1 MGRGSRRSKDDP
13 SVAGVLCVDKPSG
26 LTSHDVVDRVRR
38 RLGVRRVGHAGTL
51 DPMATGVLIIG
62 VGPTTRLLGIIGGH
76 DKEYTATIRLGAST
90 TTDDREGDVIAQ
102 ATTQDIQHVTDAAI
116 AETVAQFTGALEQR
130 PSAVSAVKVD
140 GKRAYQL
147 VRDGEEVELPAR
159 AVTVEEFTIL
169 DIRRDDATAE
179 GATDGATAEGATD
192 GADDA
197 AGFSAIDVD
206 VRVRCSA
213 GTYIRSLARDVG
225 EELGVGGHLTEL
237 RRTRSGTVDVAE
249 CVDLDGADLEH
260 VSAPGVFA
268 RRHLPAVDLSDDQV
282 VRVRN
287 GARVGIDVP
296 GASTVA
302 LIGPGEDLVAVVDG
316 TSIGDRYSV
325 TAVFPAIPLR
335 VVSPT
340 PGSGVADPE

>member
-1 MGRGSRRSKDDP
+1 MGRGSRRAKDDP

-62 VGPTTRLLGIIGGH
+62 VGPTTRLLGIIGAH
-76 DKEYTATIRLGAST
+76 DKEYTATIRLGSST

-102 ATTQDIQHVTDAAI
+102 ATTQDIQHVTDASI
-116 AETVAQFTGALEQR
+116 AEAVSHFTGALEQR

-140 GKRAYQL
+140 GKRAYQR

-159 AVTVEEFTIL
+159 AVTVEEFAIL
-169 DIRRDDATAE
+169 DIRRDDAA
-179 GATDGATAEGATD
+179 DD

-197 AGFSAIDVD
+197 ASFTVIDVD

-268 RRHLPAVDLSDDQV
+268 RRRLPAVDLNDDQV

-316 TSIGDRYSV
+316 TSIGDQYSV

>member
-1 MGRGSRRSKDDP
+1 M
-13 SVAGVLCVDKPSG
+13 
-26 LTSHDVVDRVRR
+26 
-38 RLGVRRVGHAGTL
+38 RRVGHAGTL

-102 ATTQDIQHVTDAAI
+102 ATTQDIQHVTDAGI
-116 AETVAQFTGALEQR
+116 AEAVSHFTGALEQR

-140 GKRAYQL
+140 GKRAYQR
-147 VRDGEEVELPAR
+147 VRDGEEVELPTR

-169 DIRRDDATAE
+169 DIRRDDTFA
-179 GATDGATAEGATD
+179 DGARDTASDT
-192 GADDA
+192 
-197 AGFSAIDVD
+197 AIDVD

-287 GARVGIDVP
+287 GARVAIDVP
-296 GASTVA
+296 EVSTVA

-316 TSIGDRYSV
+316 TASGGQYSI
-325 TAVFPAIPLR
+325 TAVFPAIPPR
-335 VVSPT
+335 VVGKTS
-340 PGSGVADPE
+340 GSGVADRE

>member
-116 AETVAQFTGALEQR
+116 AETVAHFTGALEQR

-140 GKRAYQL
+140 GKRAYQR
-147 VRDGEEVELPAR
+147 VRDGEEVDLPAR

-169 DIRRDDATAE
+169 DIRRDST
-179 GATDGATAEGATD
+179 ATDA
-192 GADDA
+192 
-197 AGFSAIDVD
+197 AIDVD

-249 CVDLDGADLEH
+249 CVDLEGADLEN
-260 VSAPGVFA
+260 VSTPGVFA

-296 GASTVA
+296 EASTVA
-302 LIGPGEDLVAVVDG
+302 LIGPGKDLVAVVDG
-316 TSIGDRYSV
+316 TASGGQYSI
-325 TAVFPAIPLR
+325 TAVFPAIPPR
-335 VVSPT
+335 VVAPT
-340 PGSGVADPE
+340 SGSGVADRE

>member
-62 VGPTTRLLGIIGGH
+62 VGPSTRLLGIIGGH

-102 ATTQDIQHVTDAAI
+102 ATTQDIQHVTDDAI
-116 AETVAQFTGALEQR
+116 AETVSHFAGALEQR

-140 GKRAYQL
+140 GKRAYQR
-147 VRDGEEVELPAR
+147 VRDGEEVDLPAR

-169 DIRRDDATAE
+169 NIRRDD
-179 GATDGATAEGATD
+179 GAA
-192 GADDA
+192 DA
-197 AGFSAIDVD
+197 ASFTAIDVD

-225 EELGVGGHLTEL
+225 EELGVGGYLTEL
-237 RRTRSGTVDVAE
+237 RRTRSGTVDVTE
-249 CVDLDGADLEH
+249 CVDLDGADLQH
-260 VSAPGVFA
+260 VNAPGVFA
-268 RRHLPAVDLSDDQV
+268 RRHLPAVDLSDDHV

-296 GASTVA
+296 EASTIA

-316 TSIGDRYSV
+316 TASGNQYLI
-325 TAVFPAIPLR
+325 TAVFPAIPPR
-335 VVSPT
+335 VVAPT
-340 PGSGVADPE
+340 SGSGVADPE

>member
-1 MGRGSRRSKDDP
+1 MGRGSRRAKDDP

-90 TTDDREGDVIAQ
+90 TTDDREGDVLAQ

-116 AETVAQFTGALEQR
+116 AETVSHFTGALEQR

-140 GKRAYQL
+140 GKRAYQR
-147 VRDGEEVELPAR
+147 VRDGEEVDLPAR

-169 DIRRDDATAE
+169 DIRRDEPAADTAH
-179 GATDGATAEGATD
+179 
-192 GADDA
+192 
-197 AGFSAIDVD
+197 FSAIDVD

-213 GTYIRSLARDVG
+213 GTYIRSLARDIG
-225 EELGVGGHLTEL
+225 EELGVGGHLTVL
-237 RRTRSGTVDVAE
+237 RRTCSGTVDVAE

-296 GASTVA
+296 EASTVA

-316 TSIGDRYSV
+316 TASGGQYSI
-325 TAVFPAIPLR
+325 TAVFPAIPPR
-335 VVSPT
+335 AVAPT
-340 PGSGVADPE
+340 SGSGVADRE

>member
-1 MGRGSRRSKDDP
+1 VGQGSRRAKDDP

-76 DKEYTATIRLGAST
+76 DKEYTATILLGAST

-102 ATTQDIQHVTDAAI
+102 ATTPDIQHVTDAAI
-116 AETVAQFTGALEQR
+116 AETVSHFTGALEQR

-140 GKRAYQL
+140 GKRAYQR
-147 VRDGEEVELPAR
+147 VRDGEEVDLPAR

-169 DIRRDDATAE
+169 DIRRHDAAAE
-179 GATDGATAEGATD
+179 GGD
-192 GADDA
+192 
-197 AGFSAIDVD
+197 FSAIDVD

-237 RRTRSGTVDVAE
+237 RRTRSGTVAVTE
-249 CVDLDGADLEH
+249 CVDLDGADLER

-268 RRHLPAVDLSDDQV
+268 RRHLPAVDLSNDQV

-296 GASTVA
+296 EASTIA

-316 TSIGDRYSV
+316 TASGGQYSI
-325 TAVFPAIPLR
+325 TAVFPAIPPR

>member
-1 MGRGSRRSKDDP
+1 MGRGSRRAKDDP

-102 ATTQDIQHVTDAAI
+102 ATTQDIQHVTDAAV

-140 GKRAYQL
+140 GKRAYQR

-169 DIRRDDATAE
+169 DIRRDD
-179 GATDGATAEGATD
+179 ATAEGATD

-268 RRHLPAVDLSDDQV
+268 RRHLPAVDLNDDQV

>member
-1 MGRGSRRSKDDP
+1 
-13 SVAGVLCVDKPSG
+13 
-26 LTSHDVVDRVRR
+26 
-38 RLGVRRVGHAGTL
+38 
-51 DPMATGVLIIG
+51 MATGVLIIG

-102 ATTQDIQHVTDAAI
+102 ASTQDIQHVTDAAI
-116 AETVAQFTGALEQR
+116 AETVAHFTGALEQR

-140 GKRAYQL
+140 GKRAYQR
-147 VRDGEEVELPAR
+147 VRDGEEVDLPAR
-159 AVTVEEFTIL
+159 AVTVEEFMIL
-169 DIRRDDATAE
+169 DIRHGDADSST
-179 GATDGATAEGATD
+179 
-192 GADDA
+192 
-197 AGFSAIDVD
+197 AIDVD

-237 RRTRSGTVDVAE
+237 RRTRSGTVDVTE
-249 CVDLDGADLEH
+249 CIDLDGADLEH

-268 RRHLPAVDLSDDQV
+268 RRHLPAVDLDDDQV

-287 GARVGIDVP
+287 GARVGVDVP

-316 TSIGDRYSV
+316 TASGGQYSI
-325 TAVFPAIPLR
+325 TAVFPAIPPR
-335 VVSPT
+335 VVPPT
-340 PGSGVADPE
+340 SGSGAADPE

>member
-62 VGPTTRLLGIIGGH
+62 VGPTTRLLGIITGH

-102 ATTQDIQHVTDAAI
+102 ATTGEIQRVTDASITEAV
-116 AETVAQFTGALEQR
+116 TLFTGALEQR

-140 GKRAYQL
+140 GKRAHQR

-159 AVTVEEFTIL
+159 AVTVEEFMIL
-169 DIRRDDATAE
+169 EIRR
-179 GATDGATAEGATD
+179 G
-192 GADDA
+192 DA
-197 AGFSAIDVD
+197 ASSTAIDVD

-225 EELGVGGHLTEL
+225 EELRVGGHLTAL
-237 RRTRSGTVDVAE
+237 RRTRSGTIDVTE
-249 CVDLDGADLEH
+249 CIDLDGADLEH
-260 VSAPGVFA
+260 LTAPGIFT
-268 RRHLPAVDLSDDQV
+268 RQHLPAVDLSDEHV
-282 VRVRN
+282 ARIRN
-287 GARVGIDVP
+287 GVRVGIEVP
-296 GASTVA
+296 EASTVA

-316 TSIGDRYSV
+316 TASGGQYSI
-325 TAVFPAIPLR
+325 TAVFPAIPPR
-335 VVSPT
+335 VVAPT
-340 PGSGVADPE
+340 SGSGAADPE

>member
-1 MGRGSRRSKDDP
+1 MRRGSRRSKDDP
-13 SVAGVLCVDKPSG
+13 SVAGVLCVDKSSG

-102 ATTQDIQHVTDAAI
+102 ATTQDIQHVTGAAI
-116 AETVAQFTGALEQR
+116 AETVSHFTGALEQR

-140 GKRAYQL
+140 GKRAYQR
-147 VRDGEEVELPAR
+147 VRDGEEVDLPTR

-169 DIRRDDATAE
+169 DIRRDDAASFT
-179 GATDGATAEGATD
+179 
-192 GADDA
+192 
-197 AGFSAIDVD
+197 AIDVD

-225 EELGVGGHLTEL
+225 EELGVGGYLTKL
-237 RRTRSGTVDVAE
+237 RRTRSGTVDVTE
-249 CVDLDGADLEH
+249 CVDLDGANLLH
-260 VSAPGVFA
+260 VNAPGVFA
-268 RRHLPAVDLSDDQV
+268 RRHLPTVDLSDGHV

-296 GASTVA
+296 EASTVA

-316 TSIGDRYSV
+316 TASGNQYSI
-325 TAVFPAIPLR
+325 TAVFPAIPPR
-335 VVSPT
+335 VVAPT
-340 PGSGVADPE
+340 SGSGVADPE

>member
-1 MGRGSRRSKDDP
+1 M
-13 SVAGVLCVDKPSG
+13 LCVDKPSG

-116 AETVAQFTGALEQR
+116 AETVAHFTGALEQR

-140 GKRAYQL
+140 GKRAYQR
-147 VRDGEEVELPAR
+147 VRDGEEVDLPAR

-169 DIRRDDATAE
+169 DIRRDST
-179 GATDGATAEGATD
+179 ATDA
-192 GADDA
+192 
-197 AGFSAIDVD
+197 AIDVD

-249 CVDLDGADLEH
+249 CVDLEGADLEN
-260 VSAPGVFA
+260 VSTPGVFA

-296 GASTVA
+296 EESTVA

-316 TSIGDRYSV
+316 TASGGQYSI
-325 TAVFPAIPLR
+325 TAVFPAIPPR
-335 VVSPT
+335 VVAPT
-340 PGSGVADPE
+340 SGSGVADRE

>member
-1 MGRGSRRSKDDP
+1 MGRGSRRAKDDP

-116 AETVAQFTGALEQR
+116 AETVARFTGALEQR

-140 GKRAYQL
+140 GKRAYQR
-147 VRDGEEVELPAR
+147 VRDGDEVDLPAR

-169 DIRRDDATAE
+169 DIRRDST
-179 GATDGATAEGATD
+179 ATDA
-192 GADDA
+192 
-197 AGFSAIDVD
+197 AIDVD

-249 CVDLDGADLEH
+249 CVDLEGADLEN
-260 VSAPGVFA
+260 VSTPGVFA

-296 GASTVA
+296 EASTVA
-302 LIGPGEDLVAVVDG
+302 LIGPGKDLVAVVDG
-316 TSIGDRYSV
+316 TASGGQYSI
-325 TAVFPAIPLR
+325 TAVFPAIPPR
-335 VVSPT
+335 VVAPT
-340 PGSGVADPE
+340 SGSGVADRE

>member
-1 MGRGSRRSKDDP
+1 VGRGSRRAKDDP

-62 VGPTTRLLGIIGGH
+62 VGSTTRLLGIIGGH
-76 DKEYTATIRLGAST
+76 DKEYTATIRLGSST
-90 TTDDREGDVIAQ
+90 TTDDREGDVLAQ

-116 AETVAQFTGALEQR
+116 AETVAHFTGALEQR

-140 GKRAYQL
+140 GKRAYQR
-147 VRDGEEVELPAR
+147 VRDGEEVDLPAR
-159 AVTVEEFTIL
+159 AVTVEEFMIL
-169 DIRRDDATAE
+169 DIRHGDADSST
-179 GATDGATAEGATD
+179 
-192 GADDA
+192 
-197 AGFSAIDVD
+197 AIDVD

-237 RRTRSGTVDVAE
+237 RRTRSGTVDVTE
-249 CVDLDGADLEH
+249 CIDLDGADLEH

-268 RRHLPAVDLSDDQV
+268 RRHLPAVDLDDDQV

-287 GARVGIDVP
+287 GARVGVDVP

-316 TSIGDRYSV
+316 TASGGQYSI
-325 TAVFPAIPLR
+325 TAVFPAIPPR
-335 VVSPT
+335 VVPPT
-340 PGSGVADPE
+340 SGSGAADPE

>member
-1 MGRGSRRSKDDP
+1 MGRGSRRAKDDP

-38 RLGVRRVGHAGTL
+38 RLSVRRVGHAGTL

-62 VGPTTRLLGIIGGH
+62 VGPTTRLLGIIGAH

-90 TTDDREGDVIAQ
+90 TTDDREGDVIAK
-102 ATTQDIQHVTDAAI
+102 ASTQDIQHVTDAAI
-116 AETVAQFTGALEQR
+116 AEAVAHFTGALEQR

-140 GKRAYQL
+140 GKRAYQR

-169 DIRRDDATAE
+169 DIRRDDAAAE
-179 GATDGATAEGATD
+179 GGDDGATDGA
-192 GADDA
+192 ADT

-213 GTYIRSLARDVG
+213 VTYIRSLARDVG

-237 RRTRSGTVDVAE
+237 RRTRSGTVDVTE
-249 CVDLDGADLEH
+249 CVELDGADLEH

-282 VRVRN
+282 FRVRN

-296 GASTVA
+296 EVSTVA

-316 TSIGDRYSV
+316 TASGDQYSL
-325 TAVFPAIPLR
+325 TAVFPPIPPR
-335 VVSPT
+335 AVAPT
-340 PGSGVADPE
+340 SGSGVADPE

>member
-1 MGRGSRRSKDDP
+1 MGRGSRRAKDDP

-116 AETVAQFTGALEQR
+116 AESVSHFTGALEQR

-140 GKRAYQL
+140 GKRAYQR
-147 VRDGEEVELPAR
+147 VRDGEEVDLPAR

-169 DIRRDDATAE
+169 DIRRDST
-179 GATDGATAEGATD
+179 ATDA
-192 GADDA
+192 
-197 AGFSAIDVD
+197 AIDVD

-225 EELGVGGHLTEL
+225 EELGVGGHLTVL
-237 RRTRSGTVDVAE
+237 RRTRSGSVDVTE
-249 CVDLDGADLEH
+249 CVVLDRVDLEH

-296 GASTVA
+296 EASTVA
-302 LIGPGEDLVAVVDG
+302 LIGPGKDLVAVVDG
-316 TSIGDRYSV
+316 TASGGQYSI
-325 TAVFPAIPLR
+325 TAVFPAIPPR
-335 VVSPT
+335 VVAPT
-340 PGSGVADPE
+340 SGSGVADRE

>member
-1 MGRGSRRSKDDP
+1 MGRGSRRSQDDP
-13 SVAGVLCVDKPSG
+13 SVAGVLCVDKPPE

-51 DPMATGVLIIG
+51 DPLATGVLIIG
-62 VGPTTRLLGIIGGH
+62 VGPTTRLLGIITGH
-76 DKEYTATIRLGAST
+76 DKEYTATIRLGSST

-102 ATTQDIQHVTDAAI
+102 ATTRDIQHVTDAAI
-116 AETVAQFTGALEQR
+116 AESVSHFTGALEQR
-130 PSAVSAVKVD
+130 PSTVSAVKVD
-140 GKRAYQL
+140 GKRAYQR

-159 AVTVEEFTIL
+159 AVTVEEFTIV
-169 DIRRDDATAE
+169 DIRRDEATS
-179 GATDGATAEGATD
+179 DGAA
-192 GADDA
+192 DA
-197 AGFSAIDVD
+197 ARETAIYSAIDVD

-237 RRTRSGTVDVAE
+237 RRTRSGTVDVGQ

-260 VSAPGVFA
+260 LSAPGVFA

-296 GASTVA
+296 EASTVA
-302 LIGPGEDLVAVVDG
+302 LIGPREDLVAVVDG
-316 TSIGDRYSV
+316 RASGNQYSI
-325 TAVFPAIPLR
+325 TAVFPAIPPR
-335 VVSPT
+335 AVET
-340 PGSGVADPE
+340 APGSGVADRE

>member
-76 DKEYTATIRLGAST
+76 DKEYAATIRLGAST

-140 GKRAYQL
+140 GKRAYQR
-147 VRDGEEVELPAR
+147 VRDGEEVELPTR

-169 DIRRDDATAE
+169 DIRRDDAASST
-179 GATDGATAEGATD
+179 
-192 GADDA
+192 
-197 AGFSAIDVD
+197 AIDVD

-260 VSAPGVFA
+260 VSAPGMFA
-268 RRHLPAVDLSDDQV
+268 RRHLPAVDLNDDQV

-316 TSIGDRYSV
+316 TSIGDQYSV

-340 PGSGVADPE
+340 PGSGVADLE

>member
-62 VGPTTRLLGIIGGH
+62 VGPSTRLLGIIGGH

-102 ATTQDIQHVTDAAI
+102 ATTQDIQHITDDAI
-116 AETVAQFTGALEQR
+116 AETVSHFTGALEQR

-140 GKRAYQL
+140 GKRAYQR
-147 VRDGEEVELPAR
+147 VRDGEEVDLPAR

-169 DIRRDDATAE
+169 DIRRDDAASCT
-179 GATDGATAEGATD
+179 
-192 GADDA
+192 
-197 AGFSAIDVD
+197 AIDVG

-225 EELGVGGHLTEL
+225 EELGVGGYLTEL
-237 RRTRSGTVDVAE
+237 RRTRSGTVDVTE
-249 CVDLDGADLEH
+249 CVDLDGADLQH
-260 VSAPGVFA
+260 VNAPGVFA
-268 RRHLPAVDLSDDQV
+268 RRHLPAVELSDDHV

-287 GARVGIDVP
+287 GARVVIDVP
-296 GASTVA
+296 EASTVA

-316 TSIGDRYSV
+316 TASGNQYSI
-325 TAVFPAIPLR
+325 TAVFPAIPPR
-335 VVSPT
+335 VVAPT
-340 PGSGVADPE
+340 SGSGVADPE

>member
-1 MGRGSRRSKDDP
+1 MGRGSRRAKDDP

-62 VGPTTRLLGIIGGH
+62 VGSTTRLLGIIGGH
-76 DKEYTATIRLGAST
+76 DKEYTATIRLGSST
-90 TTDDREGDVIAQ
+90 TTDDREGDVLAQ

-116 AETVAQFTGALEQR
+116 AETVAHFTGALEQR

-140 GKRAYQL
+140 GKRAYQR
-147 VRDGEEVELPAR
+147 VRDGEEVDLPAR
-159 AVTVEEFTIL
+159 AVTVEEFMIL
-169 DIRRDDATAE
+169 DIRHGDADSST
-179 GATDGATAEGATD
+179 
-192 GADDA
+192 
-197 AGFSAIDVD
+197 AIDVD

-237 RRTRSGTVDVAE
+237 RRTRSGTVDVTE
-249 CVDLDGADLEH
+249 CIDLDGADLEH

-268 RRHLPAVDLSDDQV
+268 RRHLPAVDLDDDQV

-287 GARVGIDVP
+287 GARVGVDVP

-316 TSIGDRYSV
+316 TASGGQYSI
-325 TAVFPAIPLR
+325 TAVFPAIPPR
-335 VVSPT
+335 VVPPT
-340 PGSGVADPE
+340 SGSGAADPE

>member
-140 GKRAYQL
+140 GKRAYQR
-147 VRDGEEVELPAR
+147 VRDGEEVELPTR

-169 DIRRDDATAE
+169 DIRRDDAASST
-179 GATDGATAEGATD
+179 
-192 GADDA
+192 
-197 AGFSAIDVD
+197 AIDVD

-268 RRHLPAVDLSDDQV
+268 RRHLPAVDLNDDQV

-316 TSIGDRYSV
+316 TSIGDQYSV

-340 PGSGVADPE
+340 PGSGVADLE

>member
-1 MGRGSRRSKDDP
+1 M
-13 SVAGVLCVDKPSG
+13 
-26 LTSHDVVDRVRR
+26 
-38 RLGVRRVGHAGTL
+38 
-51 DPMATGVLIIG
+51 
-62 VGPTTRLLGIIGGH
+62 
-76 DKEYTATIRLGAST
+76 
-90 TTDDREGDVIAQ
+90 
-102 ATTQDIQHVTDAAI
+102 
-116 AETVAQFTGALEQR
+116 
-130 PSAVSAVKVD
+130 
-140 GKRAYQL
+140 
-147 VRDGEEVELPAR
+147 
-159 AVTVEEFTIL
+159 
-169 DIRRDDATAE
+169 
-179 GATDGATAEGATD
+179 
-192 GADDA
+192 
-197 AGFSAIDVD
+197 
-206 VRVRCSA
+206 
-213 GTYIRSLARDVG
+213 
-225 EELGVGGHLTEL
+225 GGHLTEL

-268 RRHLPAVDLSDDQV
+268 RRRLPAVDLNDDQV

-316 TSIGDRYSV
+316 TSIGDQYSV

>member
-1 MGRGSRRSKDDP
+1 MGRGSRRAKDDP

-116 AETVAQFTGALEQR
+116 AETVAHFTGALEQR

-140 GKRAYQL
+140 GKRAYQR
-147 VRDGEEVELPAR
+147 VRDGEEVDLPAR

-169 DIRRDDATAE
+169 DIRRDST
-179 GATDGATAEGATD
+179 ATDA
-192 GADDA
+192 
-197 AGFSAIDVD
+197 AIDVD

-249 CVDLDGADLEH
+249 CVDLEGADLEN
-260 VSAPGVFA
+260 VSTPGVFA

-296 GASTVA
+296 EASTVA
-302 LIGPGEDLVAVVDG
+302 LIGPGKDLVAVVDG
-316 TSIGDRYSV
+316 TASGGQYSI
-325 TAVFPAIPLR
+325 TAVFPAIPPR
-335 VVSPT
+335 VVAPT
-340 PGSGVADPE
+340 SGSGVADRE

>member
-102 ATTQDIQHVTDAAI
+102 ATTQDIQHVTDAGI
-116 AETVAQFTGALEQR
+116 AEAVSLFTGALEQR

-140 GKRAYQL
+140 GKRAYQR
-147 VRDGEEVELPAR
+147 VRDGEEVELPTR

-169 DIRRDDATAE
+169 DIRRDDTVA
-179 GATDGATAEGATD
+179 DGARDTASDT
-192 GADDA
+192 
-197 AGFSAIDVD
+197 AIDVD

-287 GARVGIDVP
+287 GARVAIDVP
-296 GASTVA
+296 EVSTVA

-316 TSIGDRYSV
+316 TASGGQYSI
-325 TAVFPAIPLR
+325 TAVFPAIPPR
-335 VVSPT
+335 VVGKTS
-340 PGSGVADPE
+340 GSGVADRE

>member
-76 DKEYTATIRLGAST
+76 DKEYAATIRLGAST

-140 GKRAYQL
+140 GKRAYQR
-147 VRDGEEVELPAR
+147 VRDGEEVELPTR

-169 DIRRDDATAE
+169 DIRRDDAASST
-179 GATDGATAEGATD
+179 
-192 GADDA
+192 
-197 AGFSAIDVD
+197 AIDVD

-268 RRHLPAVDLSDDQV
+268 RRHLPAVDLNDDQV

-316 TSIGDRYSV
+316 TSIGDQYSV

>member
-1 MGRGSRRSKDDP
+1 
-13 SVAGVLCVDKPSG
+13 
-26 LTSHDVVDRVRR
+26 
-38 RLGVRRVGHAGTL
+38 
-51 DPMATGVLIIG
+51 
-62 VGPTTRLLGIIGGH
+62 
-76 DKEYTATIRLGAST
+76 T

-116 AETVAQFTGALEQR
+116 AETLAHFTGALDQR

-140 GKRAYQL
+140 GKRAYQR
-147 VRDGEEVELPAR
+147 VRDGEEVDLRTR
-159 AVTVEEFTIL
+159 AVTVEEFAIL
-169 DIRRDDATAE
+169 DIRHDDT
-179 GATDGATAEGATD
+179 
-192 GADDA
+192 

-268 RRHLPAVDLSDDQV
+268 RRHLPAVDLSDNHV

-287 GARVGIDVP
+287 GVRVGIDVP
-296 GASTVA
+296 EASTVA

-316 TSIGDRYSV
+316 TPSGDQYSI
-325 TAVFPAIPLR
+325 TAVFPPIPPR
-335 VVSPT
+335 AVAPT
-340 PGSGVADPE
+340 SESGVAGHE